1 MSRGND
7 SPERHDRPPS
17 ASLAH
22 TVRTTIGIRTFW
34 RRAAGCDRYVLDLA
48 VGNIYRVLGPQ
59 WGMTMVVV
67 RVLFV
72 GPTSRPWTS
81 IEGEVNADL
90 ERLARPGVELVYR
103 CTDSG
108 PADIHSAEDASEA
121 ASGVVA
127 AVRRAE
133 ADGFDGVIVDC
144 TEDPGVVEAAKLVAI
159 PVVGPGAALERAIA
173 VAAPPVVRVSG
184 DELRL
189 LSVDELTVRAAGAT
203 IVVLGGTGWSHIAE
217 ALTAD
222 QPDVVVL
229 DPLAVALDDCV
240 SRLTDTACRSVP

>member
-1 MSRGND
+1 M
-7 SPERHDRPPS
+7 
-17 ASLAH
+17 
-22 TVRTTIGIRTFW
+22 
-34 RRAAGCDRYVLDLA
+34 
-48 VGNIYRVLGPQ
+48 
-59 WGMTMVVV
+59 MMVVV

-81 IEGEVNADL
+81 IKGEVNADL
-90 ERLARPGVELVYR
+90 ERLARPGVEFVYR
-103 CTDSG
+103 CTGTG
-108 PADIHSAEDASEA
+108 PADIRSAEDAREA
-121 ASGVVA
+121 APGVVA

-133 ADGFDGVIVDC
+133 ADGFDCVIVDC

-184 DELRL
+184 DEVRL
-189 LSVDELTVRAAGAT
+189 LSVVELIMRVAGAAT
-203 IVVLGGTGWSHIAE
+203 VVLGGTGWSHIAE

-222 QPDVVVL
+222 RPDLVVL

-240 SRLTDTACRSVP
+240 SRLTDTVHRSMP